1 MRRSVLLMLALSA
14 VSCTPGTMGYVV
26 KPDYFQL
33 RHSFTGTWDSEWGE
47 MQLKQRG
54 TYVAGSYT
62 RFNGVKGTING
73 KLEGNLLRFSWEEK
87 GDLTSGQLTRR
98 GRGFFNLSRDGK
110 KLKGRWGYEKSMVDG
125 GTWEAKRSIKYEE

>member
-1 MRRSVLLMLALSA
+1 MRRLVSLLLVLMAAACS
-14 VSCTPGTMGYVV
+14 SGTAGYVV

-33 RHSFTGTWDSEWGE
+33 SHSFTGTWDSEWGE
-47 MQLKQRG
+47 MTLTQRG
-54 TYVAGSYT
+54 TYVAGAYT

-87 GDLTSGQLTRR
+87 GDLTKGQLTRR

-110 KLKGRWGYEKSMVDG
+110 KLRGRWGYDNSMVDG
-125 GTWEAKRSIKYEE
+125 GTWQAKRSIKYEE